1 MNIEEFRQAAGNDS
15 TRRGL
20 DYYFLIEIDWSESA
34 GVPMLVRPMRP
45 LGEWG
50 LPLPGMF
57 LCAGP
62 CSAESLEQLRKTAAA
77 MAGCTL
83 SLFRAGIWKPRTH
96 PGTFEGAGVAALDWL
111 VRIREEF
118 GFPIGAEVGTPQH
131 VEAAMAHGLDVVWIG
146 ARTTPDAFAVQAIA
160 DALKGSDV
168 PVMVKNPVSQDL
180 EAWLGAIER
189 IQNAGITRVAAV
201 HRGFAIAHDTRY
213 RNPPLWRI
221 PIELKRRVPQLP
233 LICDP
238 SHMCGR
244 ADLIF
249 PTSQEALDLL
259 YDGLM
264 VEVHHCP
271 AEAWSDAAQQITP
284 EQFRSM
290 LGRLVV
296 RKEAGA
302 GSGYKLSMR
311 NLRHAVDE
319 IDADIVELLSRR
331 MEVVRQIGQ
340 IKRENQI
347 STLQPSRWNE
357 VLVSRTNAA
366 GKKGLSAEFISQ
378 VYQIIH
384 EEAIRL
390 QEEPLFREMNGGSN
404 DQLKPDGCDPAAES
418 RDTGRCYTPPEQSD
432 RC

>member
-1 MNIEEFRQAAGNDS
+1 
-15 TRRGL
+15 
-20 DYYFLIEIDWSESA
+20 
-34 GVPMLVRPMRP
+34 
-45 LGEWG
+45 
-50 LPLPGMF
+50 
-57 LCAGP
+57 
-62 CSAESLEQLRKTAAA
+62 
-77 MAGCTL
+77 
-83 SLFRAGIWKPRTH
+83 
-96 PGTFEGAGVAALDWL
+96 VAALDWL

-131 VEAAMAHGLDVVWIG
+131 VEAALAHRLDVMWIG

-160 DALKGSDV
+160 DALRGVDV
-168 PVMVKNPVSQDL
+168 PVLVKNPVSQDL
-180 EAWLGAIER
+180 EAWIGAIER
-189 IQNAGITRVAAV
+189 IQNAGIARVAAV
-201 HRGFAIAHDTRY
+201 HRGFATASDTRY

-221 PIELKRRVPQLP
+221 PIELKRRAAHLP

-244 ADLIF
+244 ADLVF

-271 AEAWSDAAQQITP
+271 PEAWSDAAQQLTP

-290 LGRLVV
+290 LGRLVI
-296 RKEAGA
+296 RKEAGVSA
-302 GSGYKLSMR
+302 RYERSMR
-311 NLRHAVDE
+311 HLRHAVDE
-319 IDADIVELLSRR
+319 IDADILELLCRR
-331 MEVVRQIGQ
+331 MEVVRQMGQ
-340 IKRENQI
+340 IKRENQV

-357 VLVSRTNAA
+357 VLLSRTDAG

-390 QEEPLFREMNGGSN
+390 QEEPLFGQLNGPANARAKRNG
-404 DQLKPDGCDPAAES
+404 PDGSVPTADARRE
-418 RDTGRCYTPPEQSD
+418 DTPPDKS
-432 RC
+432 RTC